1 MGVSPVPTV
10 GQEQV
15 RALLQELQ
23 GVVSVSITGLPSD
36 IDYIHVL
43 STTERSETQILR
55 DVRSALIAHF
65 NIDVALENIRIVMLT
80 DSSLANVRSSR
91 PDLVSV
97 EVSGLDE
104 LYEARVTLSH
114 GEQVIKKKVCAEF
127 SDVCSLVAEATL
139 QGVNDALGQRELFFL
154 EGVHEGRIFDRQV
167 VLAAVELRTNRLVR
181 QLLGAAYAV
190 NSGYGASAKA
200 VLDAVNRQFEL
211 PF

>member
-1 MGVSPVPTV
+1 MPTV

-36 IDYIHVL
+36 IDCIHVL
-43 STTERSETQILR
+43 STSERSETQILR

-154 EGVHEGRIFDRQV
+154 EGVHQGRIFDRQV

>member
-1 MGVSPVPTV
+1 MGVSPVSTV

-23 GVVSVSITGLPSD
+23 GVVSVSIAGLPSD
-36 IDYIHVL
+36 IDCLHVL
-43 STTERSETQILR
+43 STSERSETQIMR

-65 NIDVALENIRIVMLT
+65 DIDVALENIRIVMLT

-139 QGVNDALGQRELFFL
+139 QGVNDVLGQRELFFL
-154 EGVHEGRIFDRQV
+154 EGVHQGRIFDRQV